1 MELILSKKI
10 LVGIAVVFY
19 GLILYLAFKPK
30 Q

>member
-1 MELILSKKI
+1 MELFLSKEI

-19 GLILYLAFKPK
+19 GLILYLIFKTK